1 MVNLIVDGLLD
12 IAVVASG
19 FGVGKVVWVCEG
31 VGFGVGL
38 GVGVAEAVGAGEGFA
53 TTTPLL
59 HTNFFPDLV
68 QV

>member
-1 MVNLIVDGLLD
+1 MVNLIVDGLLE

-38 GVGVAEAVGAGEGFA
+38 GV
-53 TTTPLL
+53 
-59 HTNFFPDLV
+59 
-68 QV
+68 